1 MSTTDS
7 REGKEDTLP
16 IRIVPAMMAPSSP
29 SNQSTLSALAIIACV
44 ALHPVLAAPAFPT
57 DRVLFNRQPYYL
69 TPNTQRGGRTTK
81 TAGRSALGLQ
91 DIALN
96 DQLTRGLNVHG
107 GGLGGRIPGA
117 PFNIRHNAAAKNDD
131 DSATT
136 DSLGL
141 QLSEEISRCVG
152 TTTAAPQSAHLST
165 RGGSTEAA
173 PLPDEEQTSAV
184 VDTAAKSSK
193 EVDEPNNAAQYAKK
207 LKVCAL
213 EEQLSITIALVYFML
228 ISLLVMT
235 CINSQN
241 FQYIHSQPTFT
252 SAPKIGRTATEP
264 TSSAR
269 FCTVRSACSLPACTT
284 SFPAAASSP
293 A

>member
-1 MSTTDS
+1 MAPNHLRSLSARGSCIVYRCPAAGALIFSSFFDDEHVDAERNPESSLQQRHSPRQKSGTSRVMSTTDS

-16 IRIVPAMMAPSSP
+16 IRIVPATMAPSSP

-69 TPNTQRGGRTTK
+69 TPNTQRGGQTTK

-91 DIALN
+91 GIALN
-96 DQLTRGLNVHG
+96 DQLSRGFNVHG

-117 PFNIRHNAAAKNDD
+117 SGAPFNSRHNAAAKNDD

-173 PLPDEEQTSAV
+173 PLPDDEQTSAV

-207 LKVCAL
+207 LKVCW
-213 EEQLSITIALVYFML
+213 Y
-228 ISLLVMT
+228 
-235 CINSQN
+235 
-241 FQYIHSQPTFT
+241 
-252 SAPKIGRTATEP
+252 R
-264 TSSAR
+264 
-269 FCTVRSACSLPACTT
+269 
-284 SFPAAASSP
+284 
-293 A
+293 